1 MDDSSRMWITAVPPF
16 GPDDVGVLLSVDTD
30 SADPGERIAGQLLN
44 RGHEGEEGVFYLLP
58 FDLSARYARTG
69 DRLAVTLVAPRAVLG
84 EELAEQA
91 ELLDAFADAPTE
103 GEDEWVTLL
112 RRELV
117 TDFVPAE
124 QDGEKQAVL
133 LIDHVG
139 PVDALAGLFDRFEAG
154 ESGIAVLN
162 AQ

>member
-16 GPDDVGVLLSVDTD
+16 GPDEVGVLLSVDAD
-30 SADPGERIAGQLLN
+30 SADPGERIACRLLD

-58 FDLSARYARTG
+58 FDLAARCTRAG
-69 DRLAVTLVAPRAVLG
+69 DRLVVELVAPRTGIG
-84 EELAEQA
+84 EELAEA
-91 ELLDAFADAPTE
+91 EEQLADSA
-103 GEDEWVTLL
+103 GEWVTLL

-117 TDFVPAE
+117 TDFEPAE

-133 LIDHVG
+133 LIDHSG
-139 PVDALAGLFDRFEAG
+139 PVASLDELFGRFEAG
-154 ESGIAVLN
+154 EAGIAVIN

>member
-16 GPDDVGVLLSVDTD
+16 GPDEVGVLLSVDAD
-30 SADPGERIAGQLLN
+30 SADPGERIACRLLD

-58 FDLSARYARTG
+58 FDLAARCTRAG
-69 DRLAVTLVAPRAVLG
+69 DRLVVELVAPRTG
-84 EELAEQA
+84 IEEELAEA
-91 ELLDAFADAPTE
+91 EEQLADSA
-103 GEDEWVTLL
+103 GEWVALL

-117 TDFVPAE
+117 TDFEPAE

-133 LIDHVG
+133 LIDHGG
-139 PVDALAGLFDRFEAG
+139 PVASLDELFGRFEAG
-154 ESGIAVLN
+154 EAGIAVIN

>member
-16 GPDDVGVLLSVDTD
+16 GPDDVGVLLSVDTG
-30 SADPGERIAGQLLN
+30 STDPGERLACRLLD
-44 RGHEGEEGVFYLLP
+44 RGHEGEEGVFHLLP
-58 FDLSARYARTG
+58 FDLAARYSRTG
-69 DRLAVTLVAPRAVLG
+69 DRLAVTLVAARAVLD
-84 EELAEQA
+84 EERTE
-91 ELLDAFADAPTE
+91 APPQSD
-103 GEDEWVTLL
+103 EDGWVTLL

-117 TDFVPAE
+117 TDFEPAE

-133 LIDHVG
+133 LIDHLG
-139 PVDALAGLFDRFEAG
+139 PVGSLEELFARFEDG

>member
-16 GPDDVGVLLSVDTD
+16 GPDEIGVLLSLDGE
-30 SADPGERIAGQLLN
+30 SADPGEQAAFRLLD

-58 FDLSARYARTG
+58 FDLSARYTRTG
-69 DRLAVTLVAPRAVLG
+69 DRLAVTLVAQRAVLD
-84 EELAEQA
+84 EELAVPERQ
-91 ELLDAFADAPTE
+91 LDE
-103 GEDEWVTLL
+103 GGWVTLL

-117 TDFVPAE
+117 TDFEPAE

-133 LIDHVG
+133 LIDHLG
-139 PVDALAGLFDRFEAG
+139 PVHTLDELLAGFEAG
-154 ESGIAVLN
+154 DSGIAVLN